1 MTKGMSFGKQI
12 GIALLVITGIAGI
25 VFFTFGDLAMFALNP
40 FENVTQ
46 LSISDAV
53 PIDCDVYNL
62 LELQFADGS
71 KRIAYTGI
79 DGYIPNVQSLSIV
92 DRTTGNEIEEIH
104 IQLALACAGSL
115 MRTSSSITV
124 SGHNHQSLCT
134 YLDSATK
141 ECLTISGSSF
151 TGKQAT
157 ISKPFTYQDGLVQ
170 TPIPTTSIT
179 DRERVVIWQGTLTT
193 ADVIRLYG
201 DPPKDTGL
209 SSTMFPHI
217 ILQFS
222 PSGQRLGID
231 ALAEN
236 DRTTTNWSGWTYV
249 APPVDTDGDGFDDS
263 VDECPELPET
273 FNGFRDDDGCPDEIL
288 DQDADGIDDD
298 RDFCPDTPLGDSV
311 TTTGSSIGCSN
322 QQIDALNDTDGDGVL
337 NQFDLCENT
346 IPNVPVDDDGCQLPI
361 IDRLCDFDPT
371 DPSCI
376 DPIECEQDQIALDRN
391 NDGVIDTC
399 LDTDV
404 DCNIDPTN
412 SACPSD
418 DACLNPNEQ
427 FCIDGV
433 NCGMIMNAQDPAC
446 LLDSDGDGLFDF
458 QDQCP
463 DLFGEI
469 IFQGCPQPC
478 PQGVSP
484 NPDGTCPDDIF
495 DGLTDS
501 DGDGVNDAEDICPN
515 TEPNTD
521 VDANGCEL
529 STGLDIIGDFFADD
543 IVPLFD
549 PFAQPTE
556 PKPQPIQTTGSS
568 TPTPFSIADNV
579 TLIIL
584 LSIIALIA
592 VVVIAKIAKKF

>member
-361 IDRLCDFDPT
+361 IDRLCDFSPN
-371 DPSCI
+371 DPSCP
-376 DPIECEQDQIALDRN
+376 DGDTDG
-391 NDGVIDTC
+391 DGVI
-399 LDTDV
+399 
-404 DCNIDPTN
+404 N
-412 SACPSD
+412 SEDFCPEVFGQ
-418 DACLNPNEQ
+418 A
-427 FCIDGV
+427 V
-433 NCGMIMNAQDPAC
+433 
-446 LLDSDGDGLFDF
+446 FD
-458 QDQCP
+458 
-463 DLFGEI
+463 
-469 IFQGCPQPC
+469 GCPQPC